1 MQYVSAN
8 RCISNCLGRMSIN
21 FMVSRSRD
29 IAFHMNPRVREGMVV
44 RNSMIGGNWGQE
56 ERELSLNPFM
66 EGQYFDVSPYNEKKK
81 GNSCVILPCFT
92 LP

>member
-1 MQYVSAN
+1 MHLKVPPASV
-8 RCISNCLGRMSIN
+8 CCRMSIN

-66 EGQYFDVSPYNEKKK
+66 EGQYFDVSPYNKKK
-81 GNSCVILPCFT
+81 NQVIPV
-92 LP
+92 